1 MSDASRA
8 AVVGALWKI
17 VTGKKEEGCA
27 TLVQQKFFPR
37 ADYDVLVGFAGGTK
51 KDSPAH
57 YEVENKDGSTFASVL
72 LPAEWLIGCT
82 NSITFVISGEQRDHM

>member
-27 TLVQQKFFPR
+27 TWAKQKFFPR
-37 ADYDVLVGFAGGTK
+37 VDYDALVGFTGGSK

-57 YEVENKDGSTFASVL
+57 YEIEKKDGSTFASVL
-72 LPAEWLIGCT
+72 LPSDWLIGCT
-82 NSITFVISGEQRDHM
+82 NSKYNHLYQ